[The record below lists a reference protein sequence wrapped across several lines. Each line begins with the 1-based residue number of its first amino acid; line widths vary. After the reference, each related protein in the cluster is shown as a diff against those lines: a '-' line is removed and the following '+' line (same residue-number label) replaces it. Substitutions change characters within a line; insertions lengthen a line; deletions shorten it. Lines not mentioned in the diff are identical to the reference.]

1 MGKEAF
7 VAFETLAI
15 VLTGVPARGVVD
27 HRTLGVALLAES
39 LRIHDAYF
47 LGIC

>member
-7 VAFETLAI
+7 IAFETLAF
-15 VLTGVPARGVVD
+15 VFREVPACGVVD